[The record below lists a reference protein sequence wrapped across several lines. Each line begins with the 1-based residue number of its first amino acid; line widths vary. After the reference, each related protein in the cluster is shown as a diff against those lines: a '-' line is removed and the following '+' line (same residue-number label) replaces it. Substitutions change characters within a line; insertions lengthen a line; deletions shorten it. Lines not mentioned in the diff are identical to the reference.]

1 MTEGESSPEEKTI
14 PFFPDHIWTEAKV
27 VILILA
33 IMIVVGIAGLMSPIG
48 LEAPA
53 DPMVTPDHVKSDW
66 YFLFLYEMLKYVPK
80 TIGVLIPIIGLILIM
95 IWPFLDRKNDTLRAR
110 RIRWIITIVG
120 SIIVIGLTIMGALS

>member
-27 VILILA
+27 VILIMV
-33 IMIVVGIAGLMSPIG
+33 IMIIVGIVGLVSPIG
-48 LEAPA
+48 LESPA

-95 IWPFLDRKNDTLRAR
+95 IWPFLDRRNDTLRAR
-110 RIRWIITIVG
+110 NTRWVIVIVG

>member
-27 VILILA
+27 VLLILA

>member
-66 YFLFLYEMLKYVPK
+66 YFLFLYEILKYVPK

-120 SIIVIGLTIMGALS
+120 SIIVIGLTVMGALS

>member
-120 SIIVIGLTIMGALS
+120 SIIVIGLTVMGALS

>member
-14 PFFPDHIWTEAKV
+14 PFFPDHITTEAKV
-27 VILILA
+27 VLVILGLMIL
-33 IMIVVGIAGLMSPIG
+33 VGIAGLISPIG
-48 LEAPA
+48 LEPPA

-80 TIGVLIPIIGLILIM
+80 TIGVLIPIIALILIM
-95 IWPFLDRKNDTLRAR
+95 IWPFLDRKSDTLRAR
-110 RIRWIITIVG
+110 NVRWIIVIVG

>member
-1 MTEGESSPEEKTI
+1 MTEGDSSPEEKTI
-14 PFFPDHIWTEAKV
+14 PFFPDHIKTEGKV
-27 VILILA
+27 VLIILVL
-33 IMIVVGIAGLMSPIG
+33 MIIVGIAGSISPIG
-48 LEAPA
+48 LEPPA

-95 IWPFLDRKNDTLRAR
+95 IWPFLDRKSDTLRAR
-110 RIRWIITIVG
+110 RARWIIVIVG

>member
-1 MTEGESSPEEKTI
+1 MTEGDSSPEENTI

-33 IMIVVGIAGLMSPIG
+33 LLIVVGIVGQVSPIG
-48 LEAPA
+48 LEPPA

-80 TIGVLIPIIGLILIM
+80 TIGVLIPIIGLILIL
-95 IWPFLDRKNDTLRAR
+95 IWPFLDRRDDTLRAR
-110 RIRWIITIVG
+110 NTRWVIVIVG

>member
-14 PFFPDHIWTEAKV
+14 PFFPDHITTEAKV
-27 VILILA
+27 VLVILGLMIL
-33 IMIVVGIAGLMSPIG
+33 VGIAGLISPIG
-48 LEAPA
+48 LEPPA

-80 TIGVLIPIIGLILIM
+80 TIGVLIPIVGLILIM
-95 IWPFLDRKNDTLRAR
+95 IWPFLDRKSDTLRAR
-110 RIRWIITIVG
+110 NVRWIIVIVG

>member
-27 VILILA
+27 VFVILA
-33 IMIVVGIAGLMSPIG
+33 IMIAVGIAGLMSPIG

-110 RIRWIITIVG
+110 RSRWIIVIVG
-120 SIIVIGLTIMGALS
+120 SIIVIGLTIMGAIS

>member
-1 MTEGESSPEEKTI
+1 MTEEESSPEEKTI

-27 VILILA
+27 VIIILILT
-33 IMIVVGIAGLMSPIG
+33 ILVGIVGLISPIG
-48 LEAPA
+48 LEPPA

-95 IWPFLDRKNDTLRAR
+95 IWPFLDRRRDTLRAR
-110 RIRWIITIVG
+110 NVRWIIVIVG
-120 SIIVIGLTIMGALS
+120 SIIVISLTIMGALS

>member
-1 MTEGESSPEEKTI
+1 MTEGESSPEEETI

>member
-1 MTEGESSPEEKTI
+1 MTEGDSSPEEKTI

-27 VILILA
+27 VLVILA
-33 IMIVVGIAGLMSPIG
+33 IMLIVGVIGLMSPIG
-48 LEAPA
+48 LEPPA

-80 TIGVLIPIIGLILIM
+80 TIGVLIPIIGLILIL
-95 IWPFLDRKNDTLRAR
+95 IWPFLDRKDDTHRALRV
-110 RIRWIITIVG
+110 RWIIVIVG

>member
-27 VILILA
+27 VILIMVL
-33 IMIVVGIAGLMSPIG
+33 MIIVGIVGLVSPIG

-66 YFLFLYEMLKYVPK
+66 YFLFLYQMLKYVPK
-80 TIGVLIPIIGLILIM
+80 TIGVLIPILGLILIL
-95 IWPFLDRKNDTLRAR
+95 IWPFLDRKDDSLRAR
-110 RIRWIITIVG
+110 RARWVVVIVG
-120 SIIVIGLTIMGALS
+120 SIIVIGLTVMGALS

>member
-110 RIRWIITIVG
+110 RIRWIITFVG

>member
-27 VILILA
+27 VILIMVL
-33 IMIVVGIAGLMSPIG
+33 MIIVGIVGLVSPIG

-66 YFLFLYEMLKYVPK
+66 YFLFLYQMLKYVPK
-80 TIGVLIPIIGLILIM
+80 TIGVLIPIIGLLLIV
-95 IWPFLDRKNDTLRAR
+95 IWPFLDRKDDSLRAR
-110 RIRWIITIVG
+110 RARWVVVIVG
-120 SIIVIGLTIMGALS
+120 SIIVIGLTVMGALS